1 MTPRPDVAE
10 SLREGLRQ
18 LAAVVPTDVETD
30 ADIERYRRAASA
42 RGTTAEAL
50 AAAFALDATAVSEEI
65 TSFCAHDG
73 SPTRR
78 AVFLHGGGLMAGN
91 RFDGVDVLLRH
102 SEDLDLEV
110 WTVDYPL
117 IPEVRFDAM
126 VSAGVAAVELA
137 AEGGLPIVLVGQS
150 AGGGLAAAVA
160 FECRDRGVPLDAL
173 MLLCPMLDARSTA
186 SAAQF
191 DHDPAW
197 STTSNTTAWKRAT
210 EGIATLAPGDRT
222 DVGALPPVYLD
233 VGSAEVFR
241 DSTVEFAARLWA
253 GGLSAEL
260 HVWSGGFHGFD
271 CAVEDARVS
280 RQSHRARR
288 EWLRRWSEG
297 EL

>member
-1 MTPRPDVAE
+1 MMPGPGVAAP
-10 SLREGLRQ
+10 LREGLQQ
-18 LAAVVPTDVETD
+18 LAASVPTDVETD
-30 ADIERYRRAASA
+30 TDIQRYRGVAAD

-50 AAAFALDATAVSEEI
+50 AVVFELDSTSVTDEI
-65 TSFCAHDG
+65 TSFRPSG
-73 SPTRR
+73 GEPMLR

-102 SEDLDLEV
+102 SDDLDLEV

-117 IPEVRFDAM
+117 VPEARFDTM

-137 AEGGLPIVLVGQS
+137 AHGGLPIVLVGQS

-160 FECRDRGVPLDAL
+160 FECRDRGVRLDAL
-173 MLLCPMLDARSTA
+173 MLVCPMLDARSTA

-191 DHDPAW
+191 DHDPSW
-197 STTSNTTAWKRAT
+197 STISNATAWKRAT
-210 EGIATLAPGDRT
+210 EGTATPVPGDRT
-222 DVGALPPVYLD
+222 DVGGVPPVYLD

-241 DSTVEFAARLWA
+241 DSTVDFAAKLWA
-253 GGLSAEL
+253 DGVSAEL

-280 RQSHRARR
+280 RESHRARR